1 MLDPFR
7 PIWLATGFVSVGLGI
22 AGAFLPLLPTT
33 PFLLLAAFAFARS
46 SPRLHNWL
54 LNHRHFGPM
63 IENWRQHGAISRRA
77 KIAAV
82 CSMAAAVLLS
92 WLTGFST
99 FIIGLQIAVMGCVA
113 LFILTRPD
121 APAG

>member
-1 MLDPFR
+1 MLDPLR
-7 PIWLATGFVSVGLGI
+7 PIWFATGLAALGLGI

-46 SPRLHNWL
+46 SPRLYNWL
-54 LNHRHFGPM
+54 VNHRHFGPM
-63 IENWRQHGAISRRA
+63 ITNWRVHGAISRRA

-82 CSMAAAVLLS
+82 CTMAAAVLLS
-92 WLTGFST
+92 WLTGFSV
-99 FIIGLQIAVMGCVA
+99 FIIGLQIAVMAGVA